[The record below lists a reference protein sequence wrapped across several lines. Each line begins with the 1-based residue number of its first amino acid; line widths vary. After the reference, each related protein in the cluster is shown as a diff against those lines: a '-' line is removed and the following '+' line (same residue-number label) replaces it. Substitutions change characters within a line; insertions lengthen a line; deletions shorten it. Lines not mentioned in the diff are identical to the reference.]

1 MKKKV
6 VVLVAVVMM
15 VAMLSSCVTATAVP
29 TTSASSVAATESV
42 SPTTAQTESATQAAA
57 AGAYQYDSS
66 TWGKGNPTSAK
77 ELPGVIQMGPAT
89 NTPCSLNFGD
99 ILPVADGPI
108 GDPSRTYTI
117 GLSLPMSTNIWWMGI
132 TDTMML
138 EAQKHS
144 NIKLVVLNA
153 NGDAAQQAN
162 DIEALTVQKV
172 DAIIVDPIQEDALVP
187 AMKAAKAKG
196 FLVLGV
202 DREFSNK
209 DAYVSQVTGDWEQGP
224 TDLAQWSVDYLTK
237 KYGEP
242 KGIIAEIQTDMGS
255 TAQLTRYNSF
265 KNVIDKYP
273 NITVVGLQSGG
284 ADQAKAYSVMSD
296 IAAAN
301 PKIDIV
307 YAHSEAMIMGA
318 YESMAALKRTDGVA
332 FIAVDVSKEGVSWIK
347 QGKIQALAPWTPYM
361 GDVALRLAIYAL
373 EGKAIPHQVW
383 LPAQPLVTMDNV
395 DTMFGPAYG
404 PVPKG
409 YESLWTVGKT
419 PGQ

>member
-1 MKKKV
+1 MKKKKVIMVSILAMLFMLCSCASPQVTKPNEV
-6 VVLVAVVMM
+6 VVPTEAKEQKT
-15 VAMLSSCVTATAVP
+15 LS
-29 TTSASSVAATESV
+29 
-42 SPTTAQTESATQAAA
+42 
-57 AGAYQYDSS
+57 YKYDSS
-66 TWGKGNPTSAK
+66 NWGLGNPTIK
-77 ELPGVIQMGPAT
+77 EVTPSTIQMGPAT
-89 NTPCSLNFGD
+89 NVPCSLIFGE
-99 ILPVADGPI
+99 ILPVKDGPI
-108 GDPSRTYTI
+108 GNPEKTYTI
-117 GLSLPMSTNIWWMGI
+117 GLSLPSSTNIWWMGI